1 MKLQEA
7 DYASTMLHTILQI
20 GGQDLMDKI
29 MIPLNKEPLFIS
41 MLLIDMVNIIFQY
54 ATENDPNIGWDPYDQ
69 TQKSNF

>member
-54 ATENDPNIGWDPYDQ
+54 AIEDDPNIGWDPYDQ